1 MYVKSDCETKIIQQI
16 LYLLYIQKEKK
27 ITKEEINTV
36 IKEIINSKDFNY
48 KLLFYTL
55 ENGEFLLYQF

>member
-16 LYLLYIQKEKK
+16 LYLLYIQKE
-27 ITKEEINTV
+27 ITKEEINIV